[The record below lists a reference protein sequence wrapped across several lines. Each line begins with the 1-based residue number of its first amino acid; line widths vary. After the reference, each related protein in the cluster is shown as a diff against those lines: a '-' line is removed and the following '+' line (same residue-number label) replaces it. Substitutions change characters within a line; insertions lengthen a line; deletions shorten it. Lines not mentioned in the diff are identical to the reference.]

1 MGGRKVIKPIL
12 LTLSQDIEQIRLYPI
27 ADPHL
32 GDINCNYPKLK
43 ATLETI
49 QNDPNGYVILAGDLL
64 NNATKASVSDIYSE
78 KLSPM
83 EQINRGVDTFRPIKE
98 KVVCVATGNHE
109 ERTYRQDGIDITRL
123 VSRELGFE
131 DKYRED
137 FSLLFLRFGSNN
149 KHEKGRMMSYSVY
162 VNHGNGGGRKIG
174 GKANRLNDLAMVC
187 DADVFIVGHTHT
199 PMIFKDSFIR
209 TTPGANSAE
218 IVERTYINTTAWLD
232 YGGYGARQAYTP
244 SAVSCPVITLDG
256 RKKQV
261 SVSI

>member
-1 MGGRKVIKPIL
+1 MIKPITT
-12 LTLSQDIEQIRLYPI
+12 TLSQDIPYIRIYAI
-27 ADPHL
+27 ADAHL
-32 GDINCNYPKLK
+32 GEAGCDYKRFK
-43 ATLETI
+43 ALLDTVQADDL
-49 QNDPNGYVILAGDLL
+49 GYVVLAGDLI
-64 NNATKASVSDIYSE
+64 NNATKSSASDIYSE
-78 KLSPM
+78 RLSPM
-83 EQINRGVDTFRPIKE
+83 EQINRVTDILRSIKD
-98 KVVCVATGNHE
+98 KVICCTTGNHE
-109 ERTYRQDGIDITRL
+109 ERSYRQDGVDITRL
-123 VSRELGFE
+123 VARELGFE

-137 FSLLFLRFGSNN
+137 FCLAYLRFGNN
-149 KHEKGRMMSYSVY
+149 SKHEKCRMMSYSLY